1 MHSWEQG
8 DNISPMEQPLAKAA
22 AERIIR
28 QAASLPSCVE
38 YRSHCWER
46 MAQRHVDALDVVRL
60 LRSGEVIGSA
70 YRRNDEWRY
79 RVRERPGNA
88 PSERKRLRVVVVVVT
103 EDRVSCQTVYR
114 DRDG

>member
-1 MHSWEQG
+1 
-8 DNISPMEQPLAKAA
+8 
-22 AERIIR
+22 
-28 QAASLPSCVE
+28 
-38 YRSHCWER
+38 

-60 LRSGEVIGSA
+60 LRSGEVIGVA
-70 YRRNDEWRY
+70 YRRNGEWRY

-103 EDRVSCQTVYR
+103 EARVSCQTVYR